1 MAKPDNREDN
11 PARIQNAIDN
21 TMANLNEAEEYLDE
35 HADEISAVDKESI
48 ESKNA
53 RRKESIN
60 GFIAEKK
67 DESNAQE

>member
-35 HADEISAVDKESI
+35 HADEISTVDKESI

-60 GFIAEKK
+60 GFIAEKQ

>member
-35 HADEISAVDKESI
+35 HADEISTVDKESI

-60 GFIAEKK
+60 GFIAEKQ
-67 DESNAQE
+67 DESHAQE